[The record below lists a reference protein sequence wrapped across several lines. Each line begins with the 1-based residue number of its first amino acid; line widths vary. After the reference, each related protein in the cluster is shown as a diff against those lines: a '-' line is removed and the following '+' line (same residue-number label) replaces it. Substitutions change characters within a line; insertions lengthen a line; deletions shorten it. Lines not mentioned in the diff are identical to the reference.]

1 MADPPSDIS
10 VVIPTYN
17 RAGALRLNLPYVLA
31 LGGVGEVVVVIDAST
46 DDSDQVLASFG
57 DARLRVLRHAHR
69 QGSQAARKTGVA
81 AAEGQWL
88 IMLDDDCATPPD
100 FAQILL
106 DTALTCNADVVA
118 APWLHLEPGDDPEA
132 ALARA
137 RAAPSTWIGLN
148 TSPSVFPDRDLVTP
162 FLPGNVLIN
171 RRVFD
176 RVTYDEGLTRNA
188 WREETSFYL
197 DASAAGFTCVL
208 TPRTASFQLDQWS
221 GGQRLPRLQYESFVL
236 RNNWRFLRRHADSL
250 RGWGEIRH
258 PVTAQVGFALHRVT
272 GVVKG
277 YLRAR
282 LGDH

>member
-1 MADPPSDIS
+1 MAEQASDIS

-17 RAGALRLNLPYVLA
+17 RADALRLNFPYVLA
-31 LGGVGEVVVVIDAST
+31 LDGVREIVVVIDAST
-46 DDSDQVLASFG
+46 DDTDQVLAGFG
-57 DARLRVLRHAHR
+57 DGRVRVLRHAHR
-69 QGSQAARKTGVA
+69 QGSQAARKTGIA
-81 AAEGQWL
+81 ASEGQWL
-88 IMLDDDCATPPD
+88 IMLDDDCAVPPD
-100 FAQILL
+100 FAQILF

-118 APWLHLEPGDDPEA
+118 APWLHLEPGDDQEA

-137 RAAPSTWIGLN
+137 RAVPRKWIGLN

-176 RVTYDEGLTRNA
+176 RVNYDEGLKRNA

-197 DASAAGFTCVL
+197 DASAAGFKCVL

-236 RNNWRFLRRHADSL
+236 RNNWRFLRRHAGAL

-258 PVTAQVGFALHRVT
+258 PVTAQLDFSLHRVT
-272 GVVKG
+272 GVAKG
-277 YLRAR
+277 YLKAR
-282 LGDH
+282 LGAD